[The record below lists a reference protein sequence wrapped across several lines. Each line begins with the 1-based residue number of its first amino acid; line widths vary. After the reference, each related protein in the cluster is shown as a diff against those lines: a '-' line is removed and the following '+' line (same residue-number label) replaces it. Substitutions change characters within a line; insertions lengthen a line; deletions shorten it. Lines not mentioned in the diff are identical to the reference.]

1 MMTSR
6 SRQYGVALVAA
17 LILMTS
23 IVFIL
28 GNIFYRHQISV
39 AQSTLTMHQNQAY
52 FLALSAESWAK
63 QLLDEDADESAFDH
77 YNELWSQAI
86 PAMPVDGGLINGCI
100 SDMQSRFNL
109 NSLVKYPNESELMSD
124 INSGNNNHATVWNN
138 ILRFK
143 EIPPDQSRLETI
155 IDWIDR
161 DSTAIGTSGAEQE
174 IYESMRPPRMIA
186 DSQIVQPS
194 ELAEV
199 MGYNLI
205 EVQQLMPVM
214 TALPIVLK
222 RTKPDQIEPYAININ
237 TASDELLLAMGG
249 DFDMIFRD
257 AVINNRPFEQIQDFY
272 DKLAFELGYPED
284 NIKQRWPEDLIAIAT
299 QFFELYLEVTLGE
312 ARIEVRSIIMRRFNA
327 DSVILSRS
335 MTTVPASTDKNS
347 ASALLGKMLGK
358 ESVDEV
364 ENNFDEEQVV
374 PACIMI
380 GA

>member
-109 NSLVKYPNESELMSD
+109 NSLVKYTNATQLMSA
-124 INSGNNNHATVWNN
+124 INSENNSHATVWNN
-138 ILRFK
+138 ILRLK

-155 IDWIDR
+155 IDWIDKGS
-161 DSTAIGTSGAEQE
+161 STVGTSGAEQE

-237 TASDELLLAMGG
+237 TAADELLLAMGG

-335 MTTVPASTDKNS
+335 MTTVPASIDKNS

-358 ESVDEV
+358 ESDDEA

>member
-23 IVFIL
+23 IIFIL

-39 AQSTLTMHQNQAY
+39 AQSTLIMHQNQAY

-63 QLLDEDADESAFDH
+63 QLLDEDADESSFDH

-109 NSLVKYPNESELMSD
+109 NSLVKYTNASQLTSV
-124 INSGNNNHATVWNN
+124 INSENNSHATVWNN
-138 ILRFK
+138 ILRLK

-155 IDWIDR
+155 IDWIDK
-161 DSTAIGTSGAEQE
+161 DSSTIGTSGAEQE

-205 EVQQLMPVM
+205 EVQQLMSVV
-214 TALPIVLK
+214 TALPVALK
-222 RTKPDQIEPYAININ
+222 TKPNQVEPYAININ
-237 TASDELLLAMGG
+237 TATDELLLAMGG

-312 ARIEVRSIIMRRFNA
+312 ARIEVRSIIMRRFNT

-335 MTTVPASTDKNS
+335 MTTVPSSMDKNS
-347 ASALLGKMLGK
+347 ASALLGKLLG
-358 ESVDEV
+358 EGSVDEA
-364 ENNFDEEQVV
+364 ENNFDEKQVV

>member
-1 MMTSR
+1 MMTFR

-39 AQSTLTMHQNQAY
+39 AQSTLTIHQNQAY

-63 QLLDEDADESAFDH
+63 QLLDEDADESSFDH
-77 YNELWSQAI
+77 YNELWAQAI

-109 NSLVKYPNESELMSD
+109 NALLKYTKDSQLISD
-124 INSGNNNHATVWNN
+124 INSENNSHASVWNN
-138 ILRFK
+138 ILRFQ
-143 EIPPDQSRLETI
+143 EIPPDQGRLETI
-155 IDWIDR
+155 IDWIDK
-161 DSTAIGTSGAEQE
+161 DSSTIGTSGAEQE

-205 EVQQLMPVM
+205 EVQQLMPVI
-214 TALPIVLK
+214 TALPVALK
-222 RTKPDQIEPYAININ
+222 TKPNQVEPYAININ
-237 TASDELLLAMGG
+237 TATDELLLAMGG

-272 DKLAFELGYPED
+272 DKLAFELGYPVD

-312 ARIEVRSIIMRRFNA
+312 ARIEVRSIIMRRFDA

-335 MTTVPASTDKNS
+335 MTTVPASIDKNS
-347 ASALLGKMLGK
+347 ASALLGNLLGE
-358 ESVDEV
+358 ESDDET
-364 ENNFDEEQVV
+364 ENDFDEKQVV
-374 PACIMI
+374 PACILI

>member
-1 MMTSR
+1 MMTSK

-39 AQSTLTMHQNQAY
+39 AQSTLIMHQNQAY

-77 YNELWSQAI
+77 NNELWSQAI

-109 NSLVKYPNESELMSD
+109 NSLVKYTNATQLMSV
-124 INSGNNNHATVWNN
+124 INSENNSHATVWNN
-138 ILRFK
+138 ILRLK

-155 IDWIDR
+155 IDWIDK
-161 DSTAIGTSGAEQE
+161 DSSTIGTSGAEQE

-199 MGYNLI
+199 MGYNLV
-205 EVQQLMPVM
+205 EVQQLMSVI
-214 TALPIVLK
+214 TALPVALK
-222 RTKPDQIEPYAININ
+222 TKPNQIEPYAININ
-237 TASDELLLAMGG
+237 TAADELLLAMGG
-249 DFDMIFRD
+249 DFDMIFKD

-335 MTTVPASTDKNS
+335 MTTVPASIDKNS
-347 ASALLGKMLGK
+347 ASSLLSKILGEGTDD
-358 ESVDEV
+358 ESV
-364 ENNFDEEQVV
+364 NNFDEEQVV
-374 PACIMI
+374 PACTMI

>member
-39 AQSTLTMHQNQAY
+39 AQSTLIMHQNQAY

-77 YNELWSQAI
+77 NNELWSQAI

-100 SDMQSRFNL
+100 SDMQSQFNL
-109 NSLVKYPNESELMSD
+109 NSLVKYTNATQLMSA
-124 INSGNNNHATVWNN
+124 INSENNSHATVWNN
-138 ILRFK
+138 ILRLK

-155 IDWIDR
+155 IDWIDK
-161 DSTAIGTSGAEQE
+161 DSSTIGTSGAEQE

-194 ELAEV
+194 ELAEL

-205 EVQQLMPVM
+205 EVQQLMPVI
-214 TALPIVLK
+214 TALPVALK
-222 RTKPDQIEPYAININ
+222 TKPNQIEPYAININ
-237 TASDELLLAMGG
+237 TAADELLLAIGG
-249 DFDMIFRD
+249 DFDMIFKD
-257 AVINNRPFEQIQDFY
+257 AVINNRPFEQIEDFY

-284 NIKQRWPEDLIAIAT
+284 NIKQRWPDDLVAIAT

-335 MTTVPASTDKNS
+335 MTTVPASIDKNS
-347 ASALLGKMLGK
+347 ASSLLSKILGEGTDD
-358 ESVDEV
+358 ESV
-364 ENNFDEEQVV
+364 NNFDEEQVV
-374 PACIMI
+374 PACTMI

>member
-109 NSLVKYPNESELMSD
+109 NSLVKYTNATQLMSA
-124 INSGNNNHATVWNN
+124 INSENNSHATVWNN
-138 ILRFK
+138 ILRLK
-143 EIPPDQSRLETI
+143 EIPPDQGRLETI
-155 IDWIDR
+155 IDWIDK
-161 DSTAIGTSGAEQE
+161 DSSTIGTSGAEQE

-205 EVQQLMPVM
+205 EVQQLMPLI
-214 TALPIVLK
+214 TALPIALK
-222 RTKPDQIEPYAININ
+222 TKPNQIEPHAININ
-237 TASDELLLAMGG
+237 TAADELLLAMGG

-257 AVINNRPFEQIQDFY
+257 AVINNRPFEQIKDFY

-335 MTTVPASTDKNS
+335 MTTVPASTYKNS
-347 ASALLGKMLGK
+347 ASALLGKILGK
-358 ESVDEV
+358 ESDDEA

>member
-17 LILMTS
+17 LILMAS

-39 AQSTLTMHQNQAY
+39 AQSTLIMHQNQAY

-63 QLLDEDADESAFDH
+63 QLLDEDADESSFDH
-77 YNELWSQAI
+77 NNELWSQAI

-109 NSLVKYPNESELMSD
+109 NSLVKYTNATQLTSD
-124 INSGNNNHATVWNN
+124 INSENNSHATVWNN
-138 ILRFK
+138 ILRLK

-155 IDWIDR
+155 IDWIDK
-161 DSTAIGTSGAEQE
+161 DSSTIGTSGAEQE

-205 EVQQLMPVM
+205 EVQQLMPLI
-214 TALPIVLK
+214 TALPIALK
-222 RTKPDQIEPYAININ
+222 TKPNQIEPYAININ
-237 TASDELLLAMGG
+237 TAANELLLAMGG
-249 DFDMIFRD
+249 DFDMIFKD

-272 DKLAFELGYPED
+272 DKLGFELGYPED

-335 MTTVPASTDKNS
+335 MTTVPASIDKNS

-358 ESVDEV
+358 ESDDEA

-374 PACIMI
+374 PACITI

>member
-1 MMTSR
+1 MMSSR

-39 AQSTLTMHQNQAY
+39 AQSTLIMHQNQAY

-77 YNELWSQAI
+77 NNELWSQAI

-109 NSLVKYPNESELMSD
+109 NSLVKYTNATQLMSV
-124 INSGNNNHATVWNN
+124 INSENNNYATVWNN
-138 ILRFK
+138 ILRLK

-155 IDWIDR
+155 IDWIDK
-161 DSTAIGTSGAEQE
+161 DSSTIGTSGAEQE

-205 EVQQLMPVM
+205 EVQQLMPLI
-214 TALPIVLK
+214 TALPIALK
-222 RTKPDQIEPYAININ
+222 TKPNQIEPYAININ
-237 TASDELLLAMGG
+237 TATDELLLAMGG
-249 DFDMIFRD
+249 DFDMIFKD
-257 AVINNRPFEQIQDFY
+257 AVINNRPFEKIQDFY

-284 NIKQRWPEDLIAIAT
+284 NIKQRWPEDLVAIAT

-335 MTTVPASTDKNS
+335 MTTVPASIDKNS
-347 ASALLGKMLGK
+347 ASALLGKMLVK
-358 ESVDEV
+358 ESDDEA

>member
-1 MMTSR
+1 MMTFK

-143 EIPPDQSRLETI
+143 EIPADQSRLETI
-155 IDWIDR
+155 IDWIDKGS
-161 DSTAIGTSGAEQE
+161 STIGTSGAEQE

-237 TASDELLLAMGG
+237 TAADELLLAMGG
-249 DFDMIFRD
+249 DFDMIFKD
-257 AVINNRPFEQIQDFY
+257 AVINNRPFEKIQDFY
-272 DKLAFELGYPED
+272 DKLASELGYPED

-335 MTTVPASTDKNS
+335 MTTVPASIDKNS

-358 ESVDEV
+358 ESDDEA

>member
-39 AQSTLTMHQNQAY
+39 AQSTLIMHQNQAY

-109 NSLVKYPNESELMSD
+109 NSLVKYTNSTQLMSV
-124 INSGNNNHATVWNN
+124 INSENNNYATVWNN
-138 ILRFK
+138 ILRLK

-155 IDWIDR
+155 IDWIDK
-161 DSTAIGTSGAEQE
+161 DSSTIGTSGAEQE

-205 EVQQLMPVM
+205 EVQQLMPLI
-214 TALPIVLK
+214 TALPIALK
-222 RTKPDQIEPYAININ
+222 TKPNQIEPYAININ
-237 TASDELLLAMGG
+237 TATDELLLAMGG
-249 DFDMIFRD
+249 DFDMIFKD
-257 AVINNRPFEQIQDFY
+257 AVINNRPFEKIQDFY
-272 DKLAFELGYPED
+272 AKLASELGYPED
-284 NIKQRWPEDLIAIAT
+284 NIKQRWPEDLVAIAT

-335 MTTVPASTDKNS
+335 MTTVPASIDKNS

-358 ESVDEV
+358 ESDDEA

-374 PACIMI
+374 PACITI

>member
-155 IDWIDR
+155 IDWIDK
-161 DSTAIGTSGAEQE
+161 DSSTIGTSGAEQE

-205 EVQQLMPVM
+205 EVQQLMPLI
-214 TALPIVLK
+214 TALPIALK
-222 RTKPDQIEPYAININ
+222 TKPNQIEPHVININ
-237 TASDELLLAMGG
+237 TAADELLLAMGG

-257 AVINNRPFEQIQDFY
+257 AVINNRPFEQIEDFY
-272 DKLAFELGYPED
+272 QKLTDELGYPKD

-347 ASALLGKMLGK
+347 ASALLGKILGK
-358 ESVDEV
+358 ESDDEA

>member
-17 LILMTS
+17 LILMAS

-39 AQSTLTMHQNQAY
+39 AQSTLIMHQNQAY

-63 QLLDEDADESAFDH
+63 QLLDEDADESVFDH
-77 YNELWSQAI
+77 NNELWSQAI

-109 NSLVKYPNESELMSD
+109 NSLVKYTNSTQLMSV
-124 INSGNNNHATVWNN
+124 INSENNNYATVWNN
-138 ILRFK
+138 ILRLK

-155 IDWIDR
+155 IDWIDK
-161 DSTAIGTSGAEQE
+161 DSSTIGTSGAEQE

-205 EVQQLMPVM
+205 EVQQLMPLI
-214 TALPIVLK
+214 TALPIALK
-222 RTKPDQIEPYAININ
+222 TKPNQIEPYAININ
-237 TASDELLLAMGG
+237 TATDELLLAMGG
-249 DFDMIFRD
+249 DFDMIFKD
-257 AVINNRPFEQIQDFY
+257 AVINNRPFEKIQDFY

-284 NIKQRWPEDLIAIAT
+284 NIKQRWPEDLVAIAT

-335 MTTVPASTDKNS
+335 MTTVPASIDKNS

-358 ESVDEV
+358 ESDDEA

-374 PACIMI
+374 PACITI

>member
-17 LILMTS
+17 LILMAS

-39 AQSTLTMHQNQAY
+39 AQSTLIMHQNQAY

-77 YNELWSQAI
+77 NNELWSQAI

-109 NSLVKYPNESELMSD
+109 NSLVKYTNATQLTSV
-124 INSGNNNHATVWNN
+124 INSENNSHATVWNN
-138 ILRFK
+138 ILRLK

-155 IDWIDR
+155 IDWIDK
-161 DSTAIGTSGAEQE
+161 DSSTIGTSGAEQE

-205 EVQQLMPVM
+205 EVQQLMPLI
-214 TALPIVLK
+214 TALPIALK
-222 RTKPDQIEPYAININ
+222 TKPNQIEPYAININ
-237 TASDELLLAMGG
+237 TATDELLLAMGG
-249 DFDMIFRD
+249 DFDMIFKD
-257 AVINNRPFEQIQDFY
+257 AVINNRPFEKIQDFY

-284 NIKQRWPEDLIAIAT
+284 NIKQRWPEDLVAIAT

-335 MTTVPASTDKNS
+335 MTTVPASIDKNS

-358 ESVDEV
+358 ESDDEA

>member
-1 MMTSR
+1 MMSSR

-39 AQSTLTMHQNQAY
+39 AQSTLIMHQNQAY

-77 YNELWSQAI
+77 NNELWSQAI

-109 NSLVKYPNESELMSD
+109 NSLVKYTNATQLMSV
-124 INSGNNNHATVWNN
+124 INSENNNYATVWNN
-138 ILRFK
+138 ILRLK

-155 IDWIDR
+155 IDWIDK
-161 DSTAIGTSGAEQE
+161 DSSTIGTSGAEQE

-205 EVQQLMPVM
+205 EVQQLMPLI
-214 TALPIVLK
+214 TALPIALK
-222 RTKPDQIEPYAININ
+222 TKPNQIEPYAININ
-237 TASDELLLAMGG
+237 TATDELLLAMGG
-249 DFDMIFRD
+249 DFDMIFKD
-257 AVINNRPFEQIQDFY
+257 AVINNRPFEKIQDFY

-284 NIKQRWPEDLIAIAT
+284 NIKQRWPEDLVAIAT

-335 MTTVPASTDKNS
+335 MTTVPASIDKNS

-358 ESVDEV
+358 ESDDEA

>member
-109 NSLVKYPNESELMSD
+109 NSLVKYTNATQLTSD
-124 INSGNNNHATVWNN
+124 INSENNSHATVWNN
-138 ILRFK
+138 ILRLK

-155 IDWIDR
+155 IDWIDK
-161 DSTAIGTSGAEQE
+161 DSSTIGTSGAEQE

-199 MGYNLI
+199 MGYNLV
-205 EVQQLMPVM
+205 EVQQLMPVI
-214 TALPIVLK
+214 TALPVALK
-222 RTKPDQIEPYAININ
+222 TKPNQIEPYAININ
-237 TASDELLLAMGG
+237 TAADVLLLAMGG
-249 DFDMIFRD
+249 DFDMIFKD
-257 AVINNRPFEQIQDFY
+257 AVINNRPFEQMQDFY
-272 DKLAFELGYPED
+272 GKLAFELGYPED

-335 MTTVPASTDKNS
+335 MTTVPASVDKNS
-347 ASALLGKMLGK
+347 ASALLGKLFG
-358 ESVDEV
+358 EGSDDET
-364 ENNFDEEQVV
+364 ENNFEEKQAV

>member
-39 AQSTLTMHQNQAY
+39 AQSTLVMHQNQAY

-63 QLLDEDADESAFDH
+63 QLLDEDADESSFDH
-77 YNELWSQAI
+77 NNEIWSQAI

-109 NSLVKYPNESELMSD
+109 NSLVKYTNATQLTSV
-124 INSGNNNHATVWNN
+124 INSENNNHATVWNN
-138 ILRFK
+138 ILRLK

-155 IDWIDR
+155 IDWIDK
-161 DSTAIGTSGAEQE
+161 DSSTIGTSGAEQE

-199 MGYNLI
+199 MGYNLV

-214 TALPIVLK
+214 TALPVALK
-222 RTKPDQIEPYAININ
+222 TKPNQIEPYAININ
-237 TASDELLLAMGG
+237 TAADELLLAMGG
-249 DFDMIFRD
+249 DFDMIFKD

-335 MTTVPASTDKNS
+335 MTTVPASIDKNS
-347 ASALLGKMLGK
+347 ASALLGKMLGE
-358 ESVDEV
+358 ESEDEA
-364 ENNFDEEQVV
+364 ENNFDEEQVL

>member
-39 AQSTLTMHQNQAY
+39 AQSTLIMHQNQAY

-63 QLLDEDADESAFDH
+63 QLLDEDADESSFDH
-77 YNELWSQAI
+77 NNELWSQAI

-109 NSLVKYPNESELMSD
+109 NSLVKYTNATQLTSV
-124 INSGNNNHATVWNN
+124 INSENNNHATVWNN
-138 ILRFK
+138 ILRLK

-155 IDWIDR
+155 IDWIDK
-161 DSTAIGTSGAEQE
+161 DSSTIGTSGAEQE

-186 DSQIVQPS
+186 DSQLVQPS

-199 MGYNLI
+199 MGYNLV
-205 EVQQLMPVM
+205 EVQQLMPVI
-214 TALPIVLK
+214 TALPVALK
-222 RTKPDQIEPYAININ
+222 TKPNQIEPYAININ
-237 TASDELLLAMGG
+237 TAADELLLAMGG
-249 DFDMIFRD
+249 DFDMIFKD

-335 MTTVPASTDKNS
+335 MTTVPASIDKNS

-358 ESVDEV
+358 ESDDEA

-374 PACIMI
+374 PACITI

>member
-39 AQSTLTMHQNQAY
+39 AQSTLIMHQNQAY

-63 QLLDEDADESAFDH
+63 QLLDEDADESSFDH

-109 NSLVKYPNESELMSD
+109 NSLVKYTNATQLTSV
-124 INSGNNNHATVWNN
+124 INSENNSHATVWNN
-138 ILRFK
+138 ILRLK

-155 IDWIDR
+155 IDWIDK
-161 DSTAIGTSGAEQE
+161 DSSTIGTSGAEQE

-205 EVQQLMPVM
+205 EVQQLMSVV
-214 TALPIVLK
+214 TALPVALK
-222 RTKPDQIEPYAININ
+222 TKPNQVEPYAININ
-237 TASDELLLAMGG
+237 TATDELLLAMGG

-312 ARIEVRSIIMRRFNA
+312 ARIEVRSIIMRRFNT

-335 MTTVPASTDKNS
+335 MTTVPSSMDKNS
-347 ASALLGKMLGK
+347 ASALLGKLLG
-358 ESVDEV
+358 EGSVDEA
-364 ENNFDEEQVV
+364 ENNFDEKQAV

>member
-39 AQSTLTMHQNQAY
+39 AQSTLIMHQNQAY

-63 QLLDEDADESAFDH
+63 QLLDEDADESSFDH
-77 YNELWSQAI
+77 NNELWSQAI

-109 NSLVKYPNESELMSD
+109 NSLVKYTNATQLTSV
-124 INSGNNNHATVWNN
+124 INSENNNHATVWNN
-138 ILRFK
+138 ILRLK

-155 IDWIDR
+155 IDWIDKGS
-161 DSTAIGTSGAEQE
+161 STIGTSGAEQE

-186 DSQIVQPS
+186 DSQLVQPS

-199 MGYNLI
+199 MGYNLV
-205 EVQQLMPVM
+205 EVQQLMPVI
-214 TALPIVLK
+214 TALPVALK
-222 RTKPDQIEPYAININ
+222 TKPNQIEPYAININ
-237 TASDELLLAMGG
+237 TAADELLLAMGG
-249 DFDMIFRD
+249 DFDMIFKD

-327 DSVILSRS
+327 DSVILLRS
-335 MTTVPASTDKNS
+335 MTTVPASIDKNS

-358 ESVDEV
+358 ESDDEA

-374 PACIMI
+374 PACITI

>member
-1 MMTSR
+1 MMTST

-77 YNELWSQAI
+77 YDELWSQAI

-109 NSLVKYPNESELMSD
+109 NALVKYTSDSELLAD
-124 INSGNNNHATVWNN
+124 TNSENNNHATVWNN
-138 ILRFK
+138 ILRFQ

-155 IDWIDR
+155 IDWIDK
-161 DSTAIGTSGAEQE
+161 DSSTIGTSGAEQE

-186 DSQIVQPS
+186 DAQIVQPS

-205 EVQQLMPVM
+205 EVQQLMPVI
-214 TALPIVLK
+214 TALPVALK
-222 RTKPDQIEPYAININ
+222 TEPNQVEPYAININ

-257 AVINNRPFEQIQDFY
+257 AVINNRPFEKIQDFY
-272 DKLAFELGYPED
+272 DKLAFELGYPEE
-284 NIKQRWPEDLIAIAT
+284 NIKQRWPDDLVAIAT

-312 ARIEVRSIIMRRFNA
+312 ARIEVRSIIMRRFDA

-335 MTTVPASTDKNS
+335 MTTVPVSVDKNS
-347 ASALLGKMLGK
+347 ASALLGKLLGE
-358 ESVDEV
+358 ESDDET
-364 ENNFDEEQVV
+364 ENNFDEKQVV

>member
-109 NSLVKYPNESELMSD
+109 NSLVKYTNATQLMSA
-124 INSGNNNHATVWNN
+124 INSENNSHATVWNN
-138 ILRFK
+138 ILRLK

-155 IDWIDR
+155 IDWIDK
-161 DSTAIGTSGAEQE
+161 DSSTIGTSGAEQE

-205 EVQQLMPVM
+205 EVQQLMPLI
-214 TALPIVLK
+214 TALPIALK
-222 RTKPDQIEPYAININ
+222 TKPNQIEPHAININ
-237 TASDELLLAMGG
+237 TAADELLLAMGG

-257 AVINNRPFEQIQDFY
+257 AVINNRPFEQIKDFY

-347 ASALLGKMLGK
+347 ASALLGKILGK
-358 ESVDEV
+358 ESDDEA

>member
-17 LILMTS
+17 LILMAS

-39 AQSTLTMHQNQAY
+39 AQSTLVMHQNQAY

-77 YNELWSQAI
+77 NNELWSQAI

-109 NSLVKYPNESELMSD
+109 NSLVKYTNSTQLMSV
-124 INSGNNNHATVWNN
+124 INSENNNYATVWNN
-138 ILRFK
+138 ILRLK

-155 IDWIDR
+155 IDWIDK
-161 DSTAIGTSGAEQE
+161 DSSTIGTSGAEQE
-174 IYESMRPPRMIA
+174 IYESMRPPRMIS

-199 MGYNLI
+199 MGYNLV
-205 EVQQLMPVM
+205 EVQQLMPLI
-214 TALPIVLK
+214 TALPVALK
-222 RTKPDQIEPYAININ
+222 TKPNQIEPYAININ
-237 TASDELLLAMGG
+237 TAADELLLAMGG
-249 DFDMIFRD
+249 DFDMIFKD

-335 MTTVPASTDKNS
+335 MTTVPASIDKNS

-358 ESVDEV
+358 ESDDEA

-374 PACIMI
+374 PACITI

>member
-39 AQSTLTMHQNQAY
+39 AQSTLIMHQNQAY

-77 YNELWSQAI
+77 NNELWSQAI

-109 NSLVKYPNESELMSD
+109 NSLVKYTNATQLTSV
-124 INSGNNNHATVWNN
+124 INSENNSHATVWNN
-138 ILRFK
+138 ILRLK

-155 IDWIDR
+155 IDWIDK
-161 DSTAIGTSGAEQE
+161 DSSTIGTSGAEQE

-205 EVQQLMPVM
+205 EVQQLMPLI
-214 TALPIVLK
+214 TALPVALK
-222 RTKPDQIEPYAININ
+222 TKPNQIEPYAININ
-237 TASDELLLAMGG
+237 TAADELLLAMGG
-249 DFDMIFRD
+249 DFDMIFKD

-335 MTTVPASTDKNS
+335 MTTVPASIDKNS

-358 ESVDEV
+358 ESDEA

>member
-1 MMTSR
+1 MMTYR
-6 SRQYGVALVAA
+6 TRQYGVALVAA

-39 AQSTLTMHQNQAY
+39 AQSTLIMHQNQAY

-77 YNELWSQAI
+77 NNELWSQAI

-109 NSLVKYPNESELMSD
+109 NSLVKYTNATQLMSA
-124 INSGNNNHATVWNN
+124 INSENNSHATVWNN
-138 ILRFK
+138 ILRLK

-155 IDWIDR
+155 IDWIDK
-161 DSTAIGTSGAEQE
+161 DSTTIGTSGAEQE

-205 EVQQLMPVM
+205 EVQQLMPVI
-214 TALPIVLK
+214 TALPVALK
-222 RTKPDQIEPYAININ
+222 TKPNQIEPYAININ
-237 TASDELLLAMGG
+237 TAADELLLAMGG
-249 DFDMIFRD
+249 DFDMIFKD
-257 AVINNRPFEQIQDFY
+257 AVINNRPFEQIEDFY

-284 NIKQRWPEDLIAIAT
+284 NIKQRWPDDLVAIAT

-335 MTTVPASTDKNS
+335 MTTVPASIDKNS
-347 ASALLGKMLGK
+347 ASSLLSKILGEGTDD
-358 ESVDEV
+358 ESV
-364 ENNFDEEQVV
+364 NNFDEEQVV
-374 PACIMI
+374 PACTMI

>member
-1 MMTSR
+1 MMTSK

-39 AQSTLTMHQNQAY
+39 AQSTLIMHQNQAY

-77 YNELWSQAI
+77 NNELWSQAI

-109 NSLVKYPNESELMSD
+109 NSLVKYTNATQLMSV
-124 INSGNNNHATVWNN
+124 INSENNSHATVWNN
-138 ILRFK
+138 ILRLK

-155 IDWIDR
+155 IDWIDK
-161 DSTAIGTSGAEQE
+161 DSSTIGTSGAEQE

-199 MGYNLI
+199 MGYNLV
-205 EVQQLMPVM
+205 EVQQLMPLI
-214 TALPIVLK
+214 TALPVALK
-222 RTKPDQIEPYAININ
+222 TKPNQIEPYAININ
-237 TASDELLLAMGG
+237 TAADELLLAMGG
-249 DFDMIFRD
+249 DFDMIFKD
-257 AVINNRPFEQIQDFY
+257 AVINNRPFEQIEDFY

-284 NIKQRWPEDLIAIAT
+284 NIKQRWPDDLVAIAT

-335 MTTVPASTDKNS
+335 MTTVPASIDKNS
-347 ASALLGKMLGK
+347 ASSLLSKILG
-358 ESVDEV
+358 EGTDNEA

-374 PACIMI
+374 PACITI

>member
-17 LILMTS
+17 LILMAS

-39 AQSTLTMHQNQAY
+39 AQSTLIMHQNQAY

-77 YNELWSQAI
+77 NNELWSQAI

-109 NSLVKYPNESELMSD
+109 NSLVKYTNDTQLTSV
-124 INSGNNNHATVWNN
+124 INSENNSHATVWNN
-138 ILRFK
+138 ILRLK

-155 IDWIDR
+155 IDWIDK
-161 DSTAIGTSGAEQE
+161 DSSTIGTSGAEQE

-205 EVQQLMPVM
+205 EVQQLMPLI
-214 TALPIVLK
+214 TALPVALK
-222 RTKPDQIEPYAININ
+222 TKPNQIEPYAININ
-237 TASDELLLAMGG
+237 TAADELLLAMGG
-249 DFDMIFRD
+249 DFDMIFKD
-257 AVINNRPFEQIQDFY
+257 VVINNRPFEQIQDFY

-335 MTTVPASTDKNS
+335 MTTVPASIDKNS

-358 ESVDEV
+358 ESDDEA

-374 PACIMI
+374 PACITI

>member
-109 NSLVKYPNESELMSD
+109 NSLVKYTNATQLMSA
-124 INSGNNNHATVWNN
+124 INSENNSHATVWNN
-138 ILRFK
+138 ILRLK

-155 IDWIDR
+155 IDWIDK
-161 DSTAIGTSGAEQE
+161 DSSTIGTSGAEQE

-199 MGYNLI
+199 MGYNLV
-205 EVQQLMPVM
+205 EVQQLMPLI
-214 TALPIVLK
+214 TALPVALK
-222 RTKPDQIEPYAININ
+222 TKPNQIEPYTININ
-237 TASDELLLAMGG
+237 TAADELLLAMGG
-249 DFDMIFRD
+249 DFDMIFKD
-257 AVINNRPFEQIQDFY
+257 AVINNRPFEQIEDFY

-284 NIKQRWPEDLIAIAT
+284 NIKQRWPDDLVAIAT

-335 MTTVPASTDKNS
+335 MTTVPASIDKNS
-347 ASALLGKMLGK
+347 ASSLLSKILG
-358 ESVDEV
+358 EGTDNEA

-374 PACIMI
+374 PACITI

>member
-17 LILMTS
+17 LILMAS

-39 AQSTLTMHQNQAY
+39 AQSTLIMHQNQAY

-77 YNELWSQAI
+77 NNELWSQAI

-109 NSLVKYPNESELMSD
+109 NSLVKYTNATQLTSV
-124 INSGNNNHATVWNN
+124 INSENNSHATVWNN
-138 ILRFK
+138 ILRLK

-155 IDWIDR
+155 IDWIDK
-161 DSTAIGTSGAEQE
+161 DSSTIGTSGAEQE

-205 EVQQLMPVM
+205 EVQQLMPLI
-214 TALPIVLK
+214 TALPIALK
-222 RTKPDQIEPYAININ
+222 TKPNQIEPYAININ
-237 TASDELLLAMGG
+237 TAADELLLAMGG
-249 DFDMIFRD
+249 DFDMIFKD
-257 AVINNRPFEQIQDFY
+257 AVINNRPFEKIQDFY

-284 NIKQRWPEDLIAIAT
+284 NIKQRWPEDLVAIAT

-335 MTTVPASTDKNS
+335 MTTVPASIDKNS

-358 ESVDEV
+358 ESDDEA

-374 PACIMI
+374 PACITI

>member
-6 SRQYGVALVAA
+6 SHQYGVALVAA

-63 QLLDEDADESAFDH
+63 QLLDEDADESSFDH
-77 YNELWSQAI
+77 NNELWSQAI

-109 NSLVKYPNESELMSD
+109 NSLVKYTNATQLTSV
-124 INSGNNNHATVWNN
+124 INSENNNHATVWNN
-138 ILRFK
+138 ILRLK

-155 IDWIDR
+155 IDWIDK
-161 DSTAIGTSGAEQE
+161 DSSTIGTSGAEQE

-186 DSQIVQPS
+186 DSQLVQPS

-199 MGYNLI
+199 MGYNLV
-205 EVQQLMPVM
+205 EVQQLMPVI
-214 TALPIVLK
+214 TALPVALK
-222 RTKPDQIEPYAININ
+222 TKPNQIEPYAININ
-237 TASDELLLAMGG
+237 TAADELLLAMGG
-249 DFDMIFRD
+249 DFDMIFKD

-327 DSVILSRS
+327 DSVILLRS
-335 MTTVPASTDKNS
+335 MTTVPASIDKNS

-358 ESVDEV
+358 ESDDEA

-374 PACIMI
+374 PACITI

>member
-63 QLLDEDADESAFDH
+63 QLLDEDADESSFDH

-109 NSLVKYPNESELMSD
+109 NALVKYTNDSELMAD
-124 INSGNNNHATVWNN
+124 ANSENNNHATVWNN
-138 ILRFK
+138 ILRFQ

-155 IDWIDR
+155 IDWIDK
-161 DSTAIGTSGAEQE
+161 DSSTIGTSGAEQE

-205 EVQQLMPVM
+205 EVQQLMPVI
-214 TALPIVLK
+214 TALPVALK
-222 RTKPDQIEPYAININ
+222 TEPNQVEPYAININ
-237 TASDELLLAMGG
+237 TATDELLLAMGG

-272 DKLAFELGYPED
+272 DELAFELGYPVD

-312 ARIEVRSIIMRRFNA
+312 ARIEVRSIIMRRFNT

-335 MTTVPASTDKNS
+335 MTTVPASIDKNS
-347 ASALLGKMLGK
+347 ASALLGKLLEE
-358 ESVDEV
+358 ESDDET
-364 ENNFDEEQVV
+364 ENNFDEKQVV

>member
-109 NSLVKYPNESELMSD
+109 NSLVKYTNATQLTSV
-124 INSGNNNHATVWNN
+124 INSENNNHATVWNN
-138 ILRFK
+138 ILRLK

-155 IDWIDR
+155 IDWIDK
-161 DSTAIGTSGAEQE
+161 DSSTIGTSGAEQE

-199 MGYNLI
+199 MGYNLV
-205 EVQQLMPVM
+205 EVQQLMPVI
-214 TALPIVLK
+214 TALPVALK
-222 RTKPDQIEPYAININ
+222 TKPNQIEPYAININ
-237 TASDELLLAMGG
+237 TAADELLLAMGG
-249 DFDMIFRD
+249 DFDMIFKD

-335 MTTVPASTDKNS
+335 MTTVPASIDKNS

-358 ESVDEV
+358 ESDDEA

-374 PACIMI
+374 PACITI

>member
-17 LILMTS
+17 LILMAS

-39 AQSTLTMHQNQAY
+39 AQSTLIMHQNQAY

-63 QLLDEDADESAFDH
+63 QLLDEDADESVFDH
-77 YNELWSQAI
+77 NNELWSQAI

-109 NSLVKYPNESELMSD
+109 NSLVKYTNSTQLMSV
-124 INSGNNNHATVWNN
+124 INSENNNYATVWNN
-138 ILRFK
+138 ILRLK

-155 IDWIDR
+155 IDWIDK
-161 DSTAIGTSGAEQE
+161 DSSTIGTSGAEQE

-205 EVQQLMPVM
+205 EVQQLMPLI
-214 TALPIVLK
+214 TALPIALK
-222 RTKPDQIEPYAININ
+222 TKPNQIEPYAININ
-237 TASDELLLAMGG
+237 TAADELLLAMGG
-249 DFDMIFRD
+249 DFDMIFKD
-257 AVINNRPFEQIQDFY
+257 AVINNRPFEKIQDFY

-335 MTTVPASTDKNS
+335 MTTVPASIDKNS

-358 ESVDEV
+358 ESDDEA

>member
-17 LILMTS
+17 LILMAS

-39 AQSTLTMHQNQAY
+39 AQSTLIMHQNQAY

-77 YNELWSQAI
+77 NNELWSQAI

-109 NSLVKYPNESELMSD
+109 NSLVKYTNATQLTSV
-124 INSGNNNHATVWNN
+124 INSENNSHATVWNN
-138 ILRFK
+138 ILRLK

-155 IDWIDR
+155 IDWIDK
-161 DSTAIGTSGAEQE
+161 DSSTIGTSGAEQE

-199 MGYNLI
+199 MGYNLV

-214 TALPIVLK
+214 TALPVALK
-222 RTKPDQIEPYAININ
+222 TKPNQIEPYAININ
-237 TASDELLLAMGG
+237 TAADELLLAMGG
-249 DFDMIFRD
+249 DFDMIFKD

-335 MTTVPASTDKNS
+335 MTTVPASIDKNS

-358 ESVDEV
+358 ESDDEA
-364 ENNFDEEQVV
+364 ENNFDEERVV
-374 PACIMI
+374 PACITI

>member
-1 MMTSR
+1 MMTYR
-6 SRQYGVALVAA
+6 TRQYGVALVAA

-39 AQSTLTMHQNQAY
+39 AQSTLIMHQNQAY

-63 QLLDEDADESAFDH
+63 QLLDEDGDESSFDH
-77 YNELWSQAI
+77 NNELWSQAI

-109 NSLVKYPNESELMSD
+109 NSLVKYTNATQLMSA
-124 INSGNNNHATVWNN
+124 INSENNSHATVWNN
-138 ILRFK
+138 ILRLK

-155 IDWIDR
+155 IDWIDK
-161 DSTAIGTSGAEQE
+161 DSTTIGTSGAEQE

-199 MGYNLI
+199 MGYNLV
-205 EVQQLMPVM
+205 EVQQLMPVI
-214 TALPIVLK
+214 TALPVALK
-222 RTKPDQIEPYAININ
+222 TKPNQIEPYAININ
-237 TASDELLLAMGG
+237 TAADELLLAMGG
-249 DFDMIFRD
+249 DFDMIFKD

-327 DSVILSRS
+327 DSVILLRS
-335 MTTVPASTDKNS
+335 MTTVPASIDKNS

-358 ESVDEV
+358 ESDDEA

-374 PACIMI
+374 PACITI

>member
-17 LILMTS
+17 LILMAS

-39 AQSTLTMHQNQAY
+39 AQSTLIMHQNQAY

-77 YNELWSQAI
+77 NNELWSQAI

-109 NSLVKYPNESELMSD
+109 NSLVKYTNATQLTSV
-124 INSGNNNHATVWNN
+124 INSENNSHATVWNN
-138 ILRFK
+138 ILRLK

-155 IDWIDR
+155 IDWIDK
-161 DSTAIGTSGAEQE
+161 DSSTIGTSGAEQE

-205 EVQQLMPVM
+205 EVQQLMPLI
-214 TALPIVLK
+214 TALPIALK
-222 RTKPDQIEPYAININ
+222 TKPNQIEPYAINLN
-237 TASDELLLAMGG
+237 TAADELLLAMGG
-249 DFDMIFRD
+249 DFDMIFKD
-257 AVINNRPFEQIQDFY
+257 VVINNRPFEQIQDFY

-335 MTTVPASTDKNS
+335 MTTVPASIDKNS

-358 ESVDEV
+358 ESDDEA

-374 PACIMI
+374 PACITI

>member
-1 MMTSR
+1 MMSSR
-6 SRQYGVALVAA
+6 TRQYGVALVAA

-39 AQSTLTMHQNQAY
+39 AQSTLIMHQNQAY

-63 QLLDEDADESAFDH
+63 QLLDEDGDESSFDH
-77 YNELWSQAI
+77 NNELWSQAI

-109 NSLVKYPNESELMSD
+109 NSLVKYTNATQLTSV
-124 INSGNNNHATVWNN
+124 INSENNNHATVWNN
-138 ILRFK
+138 ILRLK

-155 IDWIDR
+155 IDWIDK
-161 DSTAIGTSGAEQE
+161 DSSTIGTSGAEQE

-199 MGYNLI
+199 MGYNLV
-205 EVQQLMPVM
+205 EVQQLMPVI
-214 TALPIVLK
+214 TALPVALK
-222 RTKPDQIEPYAININ
+222 TKPNQIEPYAININ
-237 TASDELLLAMGG
+237 TAADELLLAMGG
-249 DFDMIFRD
+249 DFDMIFKD
-257 AVINNRPFEQIQDFY
+257 AVINNRPFEQMQDFY
-272 DKLAFELGYPED
+272 GKLAFELGYPED

-312 ARIEVRSIIMRRFNA
+312 ARIEVRSIIMRRCNA

-335 MTTVPASTDKNS
+335 MTTVPASIDKNS
-347 ASALLGKMLGK
+347 ASSLLSKILG
-358 ESVDEV
+358 EGTDDEA

-374 PACIMI
+374 PACTMI

>member
-1 MMTSR
+1 MLTSR

-39 AQSTLTMHQNQAY
+39 AQSTLTIHQNQAY

-63 QLLDEDADESAFDH
+63 QLLDEDADESSFDH
-77 YNELWSQAI
+77 FDELWAQAI

-109 NSLVKYPNESELMSD
+109 NALVKYTSGTQLTSDVNSEN
-124 INSGNNNHATVWNN
+124 NSHATVWNN

-155 IDWIDR
+155 IDWIDKGS
-161 DSTAIGTSGAEQE
+161 STIGTSGAEQE

-199 MGYNLI
+199 MGYNLL
-205 EVQQLMPVM
+205 EVQQLMPVI
-214 TALPIVLK
+214 TALPIALK
-222 RTKPDQIEPYAININ
+222 TKPNQIEPYAININ
-237 TASDELLLAMGG
+237 TASDDLLLAIGG
-249 DFDMIFRD
+249 DFDTIFKD
-257 AVINNRPFEQIQDFY
+257 TVINNRPFEQIQDFY

-284 NIKQRWPEDLIAIAT
+284 NIKQRWPDDLITIAT

-335 MTTVPASTDKNS
+335 MTTVPASIDKNS
-347 ASALLGKMLGK
+347 ASALLGKLLGE
-358 ESVDEV
+358 ESVDEA
-364 ENNFDEEQVV
+364 ENNFDEKQVV
-374 PACIMI
+374 PACTMI

>member
-17 LILMTS
+17 LILMAS

-39 AQSTLTMHQNQAY
+39 AQSTLIMHQNQAY

-77 YNELWSQAI
+77 NNELWSQAI

-109 NSLVKYPNESELMSD
+109 NSLVKYTNATQLTSV
-124 INSGNNNHATVWNN
+124 INSENNSHATVWNN
-138 ILRFK
+138 ILRLK

-155 IDWIDR
+155 IDWIDK
-161 DSTAIGTSGAEQE
+161 DSSTIGTSGAEQE

-205 EVQQLMPVM
+205 EVQQLMPLI
-214 TALPIVLK
+214 TALPVALK
-222 RTKPDQIEPYAININ
+222 TKPNQIEPYAININ
-237 TASDELLLAMGG
+237 TAADELLLAMGG
-249 DFDMIFRD
+249 DFDMIFKD
-257 AVINNRPFEQIQDFY
+257 VVINNRPFEQIKDFY

-284 NIKQRWPEDLIAIAT
+284 NIKQRWPEGLIAIAT

-335 MTTVPASTDKNS
+335 MTTVPASIDKNS

-358 ESVDEV
+358 ESDDEA

-374 PACIMI
+374 PACITI

>member
-17 LILMTS
+17 LILMAS

-39 AQSTLTMHQNQAY
+39 AQSTLIMHQNQAY

-63 QLLDEDADESAFDH
+63 QLLDEDADESVFDH
-77 YNELWSQAI
+77 NNELWSQAI

-109 NSLVKYPNESELMSD
+109 NSLVKYTNSTQLMSV
-124 INSGNNNHATVWNN
+124 INSENNNYATVWNN
-138 ILRFK
+138 ILRLK

-155 IDWIDR
+155 IDWIDK
-161 DSTAIGTSGAEQE
+161 DSSTIGTSGAEQE

-205 EVQQLMPVM
+205 EVQQLMPLI
-214 TALPIVLK
+214 TALPIALK
-222 RTKPDQIEPYAININ
+222 TKPNQIEPYAININ
-237 TASDELLLAMGG
+237 TATDELLLAMGG
-249 DFDMIFRD
+249 DFDMIFKD
-257 AVINNRPFEQIQDFY
+257 AVINNRPFEKIQDFY

-284 NIKQRWPEDLIAIAT
+284 NIKQRWPEDLVAIAT

-335 MTTVPASTDKNS
+335 MTTVPASIDKNS
-347 ASALLGKMLGK
+347 ASALLGKMLVK
-358 ESVDEV
+358 ESDDEA